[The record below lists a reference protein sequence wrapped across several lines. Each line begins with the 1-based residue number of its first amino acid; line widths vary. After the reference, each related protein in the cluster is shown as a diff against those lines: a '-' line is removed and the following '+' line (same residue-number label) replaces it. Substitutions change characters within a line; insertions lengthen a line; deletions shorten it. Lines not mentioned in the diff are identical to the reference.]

1 MILELYKKHSNII
14 HQAIQR
20 GNVNKQE
27 SILQF
32 KKYIVEHAVISKTN
46 DHVSI
51 NTVECRKIFNSLAI
65 LSCNE
70 FININN
76 ESATY
81 VFDFC
86 NSTFKAKN
94 NDYGNSFL
102 DFGTIGIIIRIN
114 DKLNRIESLMNT
126 KEHKGMV
133 SNESILDNY
142 LDLLNYSIIGLIC
155 LDMDSIL

>member
-1 MILELYKKHSNII
+1 MILELYKKHSNIL
-14 HQAIQR
+14 HQLIKE
-20 GNVNKQE
+20 GKWNKQE
-27 SILQF
+27 NVLKF
-32 KKYIVEHAVISKTN
+32 KNYIMENAIVSQSN

-51 NTVECRKIFNSLAI
+51 NVEQCRKIFTSLAI
-65 LSCNE
+65 LSCYE
-70 FININN
+70 FMNIN
-76 ESATY
+76 EKSSSY
-81 VFDFC
+81 IFEFC

-114 DKLNRIESLMNT
+114 DKLNRIESLKNMKDNV
-126 KEHKGMV
+126 GMI